1 MVTVIAAY
9 LLLDHNTLSTSEVRQ
24 GWKLLFDGQSTK
36 GWHNFRGQGVKPGW
50 TVTNGE
56 LTCSD
61 PGKAGDIITDE
72 QFSSFELKIDYKIT
86 PGGNS
91 GVMFHVEDAGGATWH
106 SGPEFQL
113 YDNPSNKSVQQA
125 GWLYDL
131 YPARIDATKPT
142 GEWNSLRI
150 MISKKRK
157 SFSEMNGKR
166 YVEFELGSQDFKDR
180 VAKSKFNE
188 YPHFGNLG
196 TGSIAI
202 QGDHGVVSFRN
213 IKIRPIKE

>member
-1 MVTVIAAY
+1 MVALIVGMLIV
-9 LLLDHNTLSTSEVRQ
+9 DHNTLSPSEVRN
-24 GWKLLFDGQSTK
+24 GWKLLFDGQTTK
-36 GWHNFRGQGVKPGW
+36 GWHNFRGKGVQPGW
-50 TVTNGE
+50 TVSNGE
-56 LTCSD
+56 LSCSD
-61 PGKAGDIITDE
+61 PGKAGDIITDDS
-72 QFSSFELKIDYKIT
+72 FSSFELKIDYKIT
-86 PGGNS
+86 QGGNS

-113 YDNPSNKSVQQA
+113 FDNPSNKGVQQA

-131 YPARIDATKPT
+131 YPAKIDATKPT
-142 GEWNSLRI
+142 GQWNSLRI
-150 MISKKRK
+150 FISKKKK

-180 VAKSKFNE
+180 IAKSKFKD

-196 TGSIAI
+196 SGSVAI

-213 IKIRPIKE
+213 IKIRPLAE